1 MKSSNLPRK
10 VKLGII
16 GGSGLYK
23 IPGLKN
29 ANWADMASPFGKPSD
44 QFLSGTLAGL
54 DIVFLPRH
62 GRGHIHAPS
71 TINFRANID
80 AFKQLG
86 VTEIISLSA
95 VGSLRQDITPGS
107 FVIVDQFI
115 DQTYLRKNTF
125 FTSGCVAHVSM
136 AKPVCNRLS
145 EKIYSAAKKITDLK
159 LHRGGTYIVIEG
171 PQFSTFAES
180 NLYRKSGFSVIGMT
194 NMPEAKLAREAEIC
208 YSTVGMVT
216 DYDCWHPDHE
226 AVTVDK
232 VISCVNENAH
242 KAKSLIKLLAESTET
257 ERSYCKSG
265 CDTALKDAFMTDAS
279 MQRPETKAQLSA
291 IIEKYL

>member
-29 ANWADMASPFGKPSD
+29 ASWTDMVSPFGKPSD

-62 GRGHIHAPS
+62 GRGHIHTPS

-95 VGSLRQDITPGS
+95 VGSLRQDIKPGS

-115 DQTYLRKNTF
+115 DQTYLRENTF

-242 KAKSLIKLLAESTET
+242 KAKSLIRLLAESIET
-257 ERSYCKSG
+257 ERPYCKSG